1 MVRQRVANTL
11 KLGERDAQ
19 GALLHPALAHH
30 IAEHGNTVITDLR
43 QRIGT
48 RLQARSCHTT
58 CEQFSST
65 TPQRSSQRR
74 ESESA
79 VVQLADMMVNQRFIL
94 AFAQMRPAAQ
104 LIDKTPAQLPNMPA
118 AFTRVEPGRSTAK
131 ASHASPTPRIFARLS
146 LRKSA

>member
-1 MVRQRVANTL
+1 MQPPDNGRQIAGRRLMMVRQRVANTL

-19 GALLHPALAHH
+19 GRCCTPRSL
-30 IAEHGNTVITDLR
+30 ITSRSMEIQLSRTCDSGSER
-43 QRIGT
+43 VSR
-48 RLQARSCHTT
+48 ARSCHTT
-58 CEQFSST
+58 CEQFNST

-94 AFAQMRPAAQ
+94 AFAQMWPAAQ

-118 AFTRVEPGRSTAK
+118 AFTRVR
-131 ASHASPTPRIFARLS
+131 AR
-146 LRKSA
+146 A